1 MATLLSVKFTIQIGG
16 VLLMKCER
24 FNPYDSAKVEPIV
37 DESARIRSPAYL
49 YTVFDES
56 FRSYQIISDNCGIML
71 PYIFRD
77 ETLIIGTSS
86 CIYYIDT
93 QERKVIKQIE
103 IPSLCMDICTDN
115 DLIIAICETDIIFI
129 SEHGKT
135 EYNFDDV
142 INEYTLNNGCL
153 TLSLTDGTRKCIKYI
168 GDK

>member
-1 MATLLSVKFTIQIGG
+1 
-16 VLLMKCER
+16 MKCER

-37 DESARIRSPAYL
+37 DESDRIRSPSYV

-56 FRSYQIISDNCGIML
+56 SHSYQIISDNCGIML
-71 PYIFRD
+71 PYIFRG

-129 SEHGKT
+129 SEYGKT
-135 EYNFDDV
+135 EYNFKDV
-142 INEYTLNNGCL
+142 ISEYDLNKEGI
-153 TLSLTDGTRKCIKYI
+153 TLSLLDGS
-168 GDK
+168 